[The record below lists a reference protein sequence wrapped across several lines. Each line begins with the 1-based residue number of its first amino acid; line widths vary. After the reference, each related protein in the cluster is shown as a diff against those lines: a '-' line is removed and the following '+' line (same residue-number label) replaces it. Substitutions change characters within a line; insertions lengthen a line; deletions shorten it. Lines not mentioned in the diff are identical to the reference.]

1 MINPIQNIQQAAT
14 KIGQGEL
21 THRIDINREDEL
33 GLLAKEVNFLA
44 DNVVE
49 MLEAKQRLNMGV
61 SHELRSPL
69 TRAKLQIEMLNDP
82 LKRESL
88 LDEIQA
94 MESIIASLL
103 ESEAI
108 NYGHKKLDLGNV
120 DIDRSI
126 KDLVSNSHFLND
138 IEIES
143 DIYENISIE
152 ADPILFQVMLKNI
165 FENASRYTTED
176 KKQIDISV
184 LQANEEINIII
195 RDYGPGLA
203 IKDLDKVFEPFFRA
217 EESRS
222 RSSGGY
228 GLGLYLTKQI
238 ADAHGG
244 RISIQNH
251 ENGGAEVSLHLPKK
265 QS

>member
-1 MINPIQNIQQAAT
+1 
-14 KIGQGEL
+14 
-21 THRIDINREDEL
+21 
-33 GLLAKEVNFLA
+33 
-44 DNVVE
+44 
-49 MLEAKQRLNMGV
+49 
-61 SHELRSPL
+61 
-69 TRAKLQIEMLNDP
+69 
-82 LKRESL
+82 
-88 LDEIQA
+88 
-94 MESIIASLL
+94 
-103 ESEAI
+103 
-108 NYGHKKLDLGNV
+108 
-120 DIDRSI
+120 
-126 KDLVSNSHFLND
+126 
-138 IEIES
+138 
-143 DIYENISIE
+143 
-152 ADPILFQVMLKNI
+152 MLKNI

-251 ENGGAEVSLHLPKK
+251 ENGGAEVSLYLPKK